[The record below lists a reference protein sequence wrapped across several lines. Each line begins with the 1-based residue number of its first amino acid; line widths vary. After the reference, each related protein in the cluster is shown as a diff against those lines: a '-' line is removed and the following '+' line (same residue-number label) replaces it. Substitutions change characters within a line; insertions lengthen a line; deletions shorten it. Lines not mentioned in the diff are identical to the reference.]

1 MIGIDET
8 NIFYLLLQLSII
20 FILTNFVNSFLKKI
34 NQPTITGDLLV
45 GIILGPTILGSF
57 FPKIYNFIFPQN
69 LVQVAMLDTLGWFG
83 LFLVLLSTG
92 IEVDFSSIW
101 KQRKNALVIS
111 TLDIIVP
118 IIFSMPFIYFLP
130 SRYFEFSDNK
140 FITSFFISVIMTISA
155 LPIAIRALREVGI
168 MKSDLGFLI
177 ISALTINDIIGWI
190 IFTLLLSLFSMK
202 FFDWEIAI
210 KITLYT
216 GVFTFLALNVGK
228 KVVNWLFSKVVN
240 QDSDGVQGVLAVLI
254 STGVVFGLIT
264 LEIGIHT
271 LFGFFIAGIVAGDS
285 PIFTKSAR
293 NTVHNF
299 VYSIFASLFF
309 VNIGLKIN
317 FFESFNLFLAL
328 FITFVGIAGRYL
340 GAWIGSTL
348 SKNIK
353 YRNII
358 SIAHTPGGEMHI
370 VVSLIALSFGLLNK
384 ELFVA
389 IVFAAILSSI
399 INGPW
404 LAVASKRFNY
414 LESFEVLVYPGIKLE
429 AQYKE
434 QAISKLLDLL
444 KLEYREVNILENVL
458 DREDIVCSGLQN
470 SIAIPKGNIEDETK
484 TKIIYARLENPIN
497 WNSLDGKLTKNIFLI
512 LTSREEEEN
521 QIKVVK
527 KITNF
532 SKKCDEI
539 KGLDELSTEKNIE
552 DYITKILS
560 D

>member
-1 MIGIDET
+1 MISIDES

-20 FILTNFVNSFLKKI
+20 FILTNLINSFLKKI

-45 GIILGPTILGSF
+45 GIFLGPTILGSF
-57 FPKIYNFIFPQN
+57 FPQIYYFIFPQN
-69 LVQVAMLDTLGWFG
+69 LVQIAMLDTLSWFG

-101 KQRKNALVIS
+101 KQRKNALIIS

-118 IIFSMPFIYFLP
+118 IVFSIFFIYFLP
-130 SRYFEFSDNK
+130 DRYFEFSDNK
-140 FITSFFISVIMTISA
+140 FITAFFISVIMTISA

-190 IFTLLLSLFSMK
+190 IFTLILSLFSMK
-202 FFDWEIAI
+202 FFDWKIAI
-210 KITLYT
+210 QIVAYT
-216 GVFTFLALNVGK
+216 GIFTFLALNVGK
-228 KVVNWLFSKVVN
+228 KIVNWLFSKVSN
-240 QDSDGVQGVLAVLI
+240 QDGNGVQGVLAVLI
-254 STGVVFGLIT
+254 SIGVIFGLIT

-285 PIFTKSAR
+285 PHFTKSAR

-299 VYSIFASLFF
+299 VYPIFASLFF

-317 FFESFNLFLAL
+317 FFESFNLFLAV
-328 FITFVGIAGRYL
+328 FITFIGIAGRYL

-348 SKNIK
+348 SNNIT

-370 VVSLIALSFGLLNK
+370 VVSLIALSFGLLSK

-404 LAVASKRFNY
+404 LALSSKRFVY
-414 LESFEVLVYPGIKLE
+414 LESVKISIYPNIKLQ
-429 AQYKE
+429 ATTKE
-434 QAISKLLDLL
+434 EVIHKLLEIVGLSNSS
-444 KLEYREVNILENVL
+444 KESFENILEK
-458 DREDIVCSGLQN
+458 EEGICSGLEN
-470 SIAIPKGNIEDETK
+470 SIAIPKGVINGIEEP
-484 TKIIYARLENPIN
+484 KIVFARLENPIN
-497 WNSLDGKLTKNIFLI
+497 WNSLDGKLAKNIFLI
-512 LTSREEEEN
+512 LTSNELQEE
-521 QIKVVK
+521 QIKIIK
-527 KITNF
+527 KITDLAKRCEDI
-532 SKKCDEI
+532 SH
-539 KGLDELSTEKNIE
+539 LDSLNTEKEIDE
-552 DYITKILS
+552 YIKKILLK
-560 D
+560 

>member
-1 MIGIDET
+1 MIGIDEA

-111 TLDIIVP
+111 ILDIIIP
-118 IIFSMPFIYFLP
+118 IVFSMAFIYFLP

-190 IFTLLLSLFSMK
+190 VFTLLLSLFSMK

-210 KITLYT
+210 KIILYT
-216 GVFTFLALNVGK
+216 GIFTFLALNIGK
-228 KVVNWLFSKVVN
+228 KIVNWLFLKVIN

-328 FITFVGIAGRYL
+328 FITFVGVAGRYL

-404 LAVASKRFNY
+404 LAIASKRFNY

-444 KLEYREVNILENVL
+444 KLEYREANILENVL

-470 SIAIPKGNIEDETK
+470 SIAIPKGNVEDETK

-512 LTSREEEEN
+512 LTSREEQEN

-532 SKKCDEI
+532 SKKCDEV
-539 KGLDELSTEKNIE
+539 KELDSLSTEKNIE
-552 DYITKILS
+552 DYIIKILS

>member
-118 IIFSMPFIYFLP
+118 IIFSMAFIYFLP

-328 FITFVGIAGRYL
+328 FITFVGITGRYL

-470 SIAIPKGNIEDETK
+470 SIAIPKGNVEDETK

>member
-101 KQRKNALVIS
+101 KQKKNALVIS

-118 IIFSMPFIYFLP
+118 IIFSMAFIYFLP

>member
-1 MIGIDET
+1 MIGIDEA

-34 NQPTITGDLLV
+34 NQPTITGNLLV

-111 TLDIIVP
+111 ILDIIIP
-118 IIFSMPFIYFLP
+118 IVFSMAFIYFLP

-190 IFTLLLSLFSMK
+190 VFTLLLSLFSMK

-210 KITLYT
+210 KIILYT
-216 GVFTFLALNVGK
+216 GIFTFLALNIGK
-228 KVVNWLFSKVVN
+228 KIVNWLFLKVIN

-328 FITFVGIAGRYL
+328 FITFVGVAGRYL

-404 LAVASKRFNY
+404 LAIASKRFNY

-444 KLEYREVNILENVL
+444 KLEYREANILENVL

-470 SIAIPKGNIEDETK
+470 SIAIPKGNVEDETK

-512 LTSREEEEN
+512 LTSREEQEN

-532 SKKCDEI
+532 SKKCDEV
-539 KGLDELSTEKNIE
+539 KELDSLSTEKNIE
-552 DYITKILS
+552 DYIIKILS

>member
-20 FILTNFVNSFLKKI
+20 FILTNFINSFLKKI

-45 GIILGPTILGSF
+45 GIVLGPTILGTF

-118 IIFSMPFIYFLP
+118 IIFSMTFIYFLP

-190 IFTLLLSLFSMK
+190 VFTLLLSLFSMK
-202 FFDWEIAI
+202 FFDWEIAV

-216 GVFTFLALNVGK
+216 GVFTFLALNIGK

-254 STGVVFGLIT
+254 STGIVFGLIT

-328 FITFVGIAGRYL
+328 FITFVGVTGRYL

-404 LAVASKRFNY
+404 LAIASKHFNY

-434 QAISKLLDLL
+434 QAISKLLEFL
-444 KLEYREVNILENVL
+444 KLEYREANILENIL

-470 SIAIPKGNIEDETK
+470 SIAIPKGDLEDESK
-484 TKIIYARLENPIN
+484 TKIIYARLENAIN
-497 WNSLDGKLTKNIFLI
+497 WNSLDGRLTKNIFLI
-512 LTSREEEEN
+512 LTSRKEQEN
-521 QIKVVK
+521 QIKIIK
-527 KITNF
+527 KIANF
-532 SKKCDEI
+532 SKKCDI
-539 KGLDELSTEKNIE
+539 INDLNTLTTEKDIQK
-552 DYITKILS
+552 YILEKIL
-560 D
+560 

>member
-1 MIGIDET
+1 MIGIDEA

-20 FILTNFVNSFLKKI
+20 FILTNFANSFFKKI
-34 NQPTITGDLLV
+34 NQPTITADLLV

-57 FPKIYNFIFPQN
+57 FPKIYSFIFPQN

-101 KQRKNALVIS
+101 KQRKNAIVIS

-118 IIFSMPFIYFLP
+118 IIFSMTFIYFLP

-190 IFTLLLSLFSMK
+190 VFTLLLSLFSMK
-202 FFDWEIAI
+202 FFDWEIAV

-216 GVFTFLALNVGK
+216 GIFTFLALNIGK

-240 QDSDGVQGVLAVLI
+240 QDSDGVQGILAVLI

-404 LAVASKRFNY
+404 LAIASKRFNY

-444 KLEYREVNILENVL
+444 KLEYREANILENVL

-512 LTSREEEEN
+512 LTSREEQEN

>member
-1 MIGIDET
+1 MIGIDEV

-101 KQRKNALVIS
+101 KQRKNAIVIS
-111 TLDIIVP
+111 ILDIIIP
-118 IIFSMPFIYFLP
+118 IVFSMAFIYFLP

-190 IFTLLLSLFSMK
+190 VFTLLLSLFSMK

-210 KITLYT
+210 KIILYT
-216 GVFTFLALNVGK
+216 GIFTFLALNIGK
-228 KVVNWLFSKVVN
+228 KIVNWLFLKVIN

-293 NTVHNF
+293 NTVNNF

-328 FITFVGIAGRYL
+328 FITFVGVAGRYL

-384 ELFVA
+384 EFFVA

-404 LAVASKRFNY
+404 LAIASKRFNY

-444 KLEYREVNILENVL
+444 KLEYREANILENVL

-512 LTSREEEEN
+512 LTSREEQEN

-539 KGLDELSTEKNIE
+539 KGLDELATEKNIE

>member
-1 MIGIDET
+1 M
-8 NIFYLLLQLSII
+8 
-20 FILTNFVNSFLKKI
+20 
-34 NQPTITGDLLV
+34 
-45 GIILGPTILGSF
+45 
-57 FPKIYNFIFPQN
+57 
-69 LVQVAMLDTLGWFG
+69 
-83 LFLVLLSTG
+83 
-92 IEVDFSSIW
+92 
-101 KQRKNALVIS
+101 
-111 TLDIIVP
+111 
-118 IIFSMPFIYFLP
+118 
-130 SRYFEFSDNK
+130 
-140 FITSFFISVIMTISA
+140 
-155 LPIAIRALREVGI
+155 
-168 MKSDLGFLI
+168 
-177 ISALTINDIIGWI
+177 
-190 IFTLLLSLFSMK
+190 
-202 FFDWEIAI
+202 
-210 KITLYT
+210 
-216 GVFTFLALNVGK
+216 
-228 KVVNWLFSKVVN
+228 
-240 QDSDGVQGVLAVLI
+240 
-254 STGVVFGLIT
+254 
-264 LEIGIHT
+264 
-271 LFGFFIAGIVAGDS
+271 
-285 PIFTKSAR
+285 
-293 NTVHNF
+293 HNF

-328 FITFVGIAGRYL
+328 FITFVGVAGRYL

-404 LAVASKRFNY
+404 LAIASKRFNY

-444 KLEYREVNILENVL
+444 KLEYREANILENVL

-512 LTSREEEEN
+512 LTSREEQEN

-532 SKKCDEI
+532 SKKYDEI
-539 KGLDELSTEKNIE
+539 KGLDELATEKNIE
-552 DYITKILS
+552 DYIIKILS

>member
-1 MIGIDET
+1 MIGIDEA

-45 GIILGPTILGSF
+45 GIILGPTILESF

-101 KQRKNALVIS
+101 KQRKNAIVIS

-118 IIFSMPFIYFLP
+118 IIFSMTFIYFLP
-130 SRYFEFSDNK
+130 SGYFEFSDNK

-190 IFTLLLSLFSMK
+190 VFTLLLSLFSMK

-210 KITLYT
+210 KIILYT
-216 GVFTFLALNVGK
+216 GIFTFLALNIGK
-228 KVVNWLFSKVVN
+228 KIVNWLFSKVIN

-328 FITFVGIAGRYL
+328 FITLVGVTGRYL

-429 AQYKE
+429 AQCKE
-434 QAISKLLDLL
+434 QVISKLLDLL

-470 SIAIPKGNIEDETK
+470 SIAIPKGNMEDETK

-539 KGLDELSTEKNIE
+539 KGLDELSIEKNIE

>member
-1 MIGIDET
+1 MIGIDEA

-45 GIILGPTILGSF
+45 GIILGPIILGSF

-111 TLDIIVP
+111 ILDIIIP
-118 IIFSMPFIYFLP
+118 IVFSMAFIYFLP

-190 IFTLLLSLFSMK
+190 VFTLLLSLFSMK
-202 FFDWEIAI
+202 FFDWEIAV

-216 GVFTFLALNVGK
+216 GVFTFLALNIGK

-328 FITFVGIAGRYL
+328 FITLVGVTGRYL

-404 LAVASKRFNY
+404 LAIASKRFNY

-434 QAISKLLDLL
+434 QAISKLLNLL
-444 KLEYREVNILENVL
+444 KLEYNETNILENIL
-458 DREDIVCSGLQN
+458 DREDLICSGLEN
-470 SIAIPKGNIEDETK
+470 AIAIPKGNVGDETK

-497 WNSLDGKLTKNIFLI
+497 WNSLDGRLTKNIFLI
-512 LTSREEEEN
+512 LTSKDEQEN

-532 SKKCDEI
+532 SKKCDEV
-539 KGLDELSTEKNIE
+539 KELDSLSTEKNIE
-552 DYITKILS
+552 DYIIKILS

>member
-1 MIGIDET
+1 MIGIDEA

-101 KQRKNALVIS
+101 KQRKNAIVIS

-118 IIFSMPFIYFLP
+118 IIFSMTFIYFLP

-190 IFTLLLSLFSMK
+190 VFTLLLSLFSMK

-210 KITLYT
+210 KIILYT
-216 GVFTFLALNVGK
+216 GIFTFLALNIGK
-228 KVVNWLFSKVVN
+228 KIVNWLFLKVIN
-240 QDSDGVQGVLAVLI
+240 QDSDGVQGILAVLI
-254 STGVVFGLIT
+254 STGVVFGVIT

-389 IVFAAILSSI
+389 IVFVAILSSI

-404 LAVASKRFNY
+404 LAIASKRFNY

-444 KLEYREVNILENVL
+444 KLEYREANILENVL

-512 LTSREEEEN
+512 LTSREEQEN

>member
-118 IIFSMPFIYFLP
+118 IIFSMAFIYFLP

-328 FITFVGIAGRYL
+328 FITFVGITGRYL

-470 SIAIPKGNIEDETK
+470 SIAIPKGNMEDETK

>member
-1 MIGIDET
+1 
-8 NIFYLLLQLSII
+8 
-20 FILTNFVNSFLKKI
+20 
-34 NQPTITGDLLV
+34 
-45 GIILGPTILGSF
+45 
-57 FPKIYNFIFPQN
+57 
-69 LVQVAMLDTLGWFG
+69 
-83 LFLVLLSTG
+83 
-92 IEVDFSSIW
+92 
-101 KQRKNALVIS
+101 
-111 TLDIIVP
+111 
-118 IIFSMPFIYFLP
+118 
-130 SRYFEFSDNK
+130 
-140 FITSFFISVIMTISA
+140 
-155 LPIAIRALREVGI
+155 
-168 MKSDLGFLI
+168 
-177 ISALTINDIIGWI
+177 
-190 IFTLLLSLFSMK
+190 
-202 FFDWEIAI
+202 
-210 KITLYT
+210 
-216 GVFTFLALNVGK
+216 
-228 KVVNWLFSKVVN
+228 
-240 QDSDGVQGVLAVLI
+240 
-254 STGVVFGLIT
+254 
-264 LEIGIHT
+264 
-271 LFGFFIAGIVAGDS
+271 
-285 PIFTKSAR
+285 
-293 NTVHNF
+293 
-299 VYSIFASLFF
+299 
-309 VNIGLKIN
+309 
-317 FFESFNLFLAL
+317 
-328 FITFVGIAGRYL
+328 
-340 GAWIGSTL
+340 
-348 SKNIK
+348 
-353 YRNII
+353 
-358 SIAHTPGGEMHI
+358 MHI

-404 LAVASKRFNY
+404 LAIASKRFNY

-444 KLEYREVNILENVL
+444 KLEYREANILENVL

-512 LTSREEEEN
+512 LTSREEQEN

>member
-20 FILTNFVNSFLKKI
+20 FILTNFINSFLKKI

-45 GIILGPTILGSF
+45 GIVLGPTILGSF

-101 KQRKNALVIS
+101 KQRKNAIVIS

-118 IIFSMPFIYFLP
+118 IIFSMTFIYFLP

-190 IFTLLLSLFSMK
+190 VFTLLLSLFSMK
-202 FFDWEIAI
+202 FFDWEIAV

-216 GVFTFLALNVGK
+216 GVFTFLALNIGK

-254 STGVVFGLIT
+254 STGIVFGLIT

-328 FITFVGIAGRYL
+328 FITFVGVAGRYL

-404 LAVASKRFNY
+404 LAIASKRFNY
-414 LESFEVLVYPGIKLE
+414 LESFQVLVYPGIKLE

-434 QAISKLLDLL
+434 QAISKLLEFL
-444 KLEYREVNILENVL
+444 KLEYREANILENIL
-458 DREDIVCSGLQN
+458 DREEVACSGLEN
-470 SIAIPKGNIEDETK
+470 SIAIPKGDLEDESK
-484 TKIIYARLENPIN
+484 TKIIYARLENAIN
-497 WNSLDGKLTKNIFLI
+497 WNSLDGRLTKNIFLI
-512 LTSREEEEN
+512 LTSRKEQEN
-521 QIKVVK
+521 QIKIVK
-527 KITNF
+527 KIANF
-532 SKKCDEI
+532 SKKCDI
-539 KGLDELSTEKNIE
+539 INDLNTLTTEKDIQK
-552 DYITKILS
+552 YILEKIL
-560 D
+560 

>member
-1 MIGIDET
+1 MIGIDEA

-111 TLDIIVP
+111 ILDIIIP
-118 IIFSMPFIYFLP
+118 IVFSMAFIYFLP

-190 IFTLLLSLFSMK
+190 VFTLLLSLFSMK

-210 KITLYT
+210 KIILYT
-216 GVFTFLALNVGK
+216 GIFTFLALNIGK
-228 KVVNWLFSKVVN
+228 KIVNWLFLKVIN

-328 FITFVGIAGRYL
+328 FITFVGVAGRYL

-404 LAVASKRFNY
+404 LAIASKRFNY

-444 KLEYREVNILENVL
+444 KLEYREANILENVL

-484 TKIIYARLENPIN
+484 TKVIYARLENPIN

-512 LTSREEEEN
+512 LTSREEQEN

-532 SKKCDEI
+532 SKKYDEI
-539 KGLDELSTEKNIE
+539 KGLDELATEKNIE
-552 DYITKILS
+552 DYIIKILS

>member
-1 MIGIDET
+1 MIGIDEA

-111 TLDIIVP
+111 ILDIIIP
-118 IIFSMPFIYFLP
+118 IVFSMAFIYFLP

-190 IFTLLLSLFSMK
+190 VFTLLLSLFSMK
-202 FFDWEIAI
+202 FFDWEIAV

-216 GVFTFLALNVGK
+216 GVFTFLALNIGK

-328 FITFVGIAGRYL
+328 FITLVGVTGRYL

-404 LAVASKRFNY
+404 LAIASKRFNY

-434 QAISKLLDLL
+434 QAISKLLNLL
-444 KLEYREVNILENVL
+444 KLEYNETNILENIL
-458 DREDIVCSGLQN
+458 DREDLICSGLEN
-470 SIAIPKGNIEDETK
+470 AIAIPKGNVGDETK

-497 WNSLDGKLTKNIFLI
+497 WNSLDGRLTKNIFLI
-512 LTSREEEEN
+512 LTSKDEQEN

-532 SKKCDEI
+532 SKKCDEV
-539 KGLDELSTEKNIE
+539 KELDSLSTEKNIE
-552 DYITKILS
+552 DYIIKILS

>member
-1 MIGIDET
+1 MIGIDES

-20 FILTNFVNSFLKKI
+20 FILSNLINSFLKK
-34 NQPTITGDLLV
+34 NKQPTITGDLLV
-45 GIILGPTILGSF
+45 GIFLGPTILGSF

-69 LVQVAMLDTLGWFG
+69 LVQIAMLDTLGWFG

-118 IIFSMPFIYFLP
+118 IIFSMTFIYFLP
-130 SRYFEFSDNK
+130 NHYFEFSSNK
-140 FITSFFISVIMTISA
+140 FIISFFISVIMTISA

-190 IFTLLLSLFSMK
+190 IFTLLLSLFSLQ
-202 FFDWEIAI
+202 FFDWKIATEIIA
-210 KITLYT
+210 YT
-216 GVFTFLALNVGK
+216 GIFTFLALNVGK
-228 KVVNWLFSKVVN
+228 KIVNWLFSKAIN
-240 QDSDGVQGVLAVLI
+240 QDSDGIQGVLAVLI

-348 SKNIK
+348 SKNTK

-404 LAVASKRFNY
+404 LAIASKRFTY
-414 LESFEVLVYPGIKLE
+414 LENLEILIYPNVKLE

-434 QAISKLLDLL
+434 EAIYKLLNIFNLNT
-444 KLEYREVNILENVL
+444 LETNILENIL
-458 DREDIVCSGLQN
+458 EKEDIVCSALEN
-470 SIAIPKGNIEDETK
+470 SIAIPKGVVEENTK
-484 TKIIYARLENPIN
+484 TRVIFARLENPIN
-497 WNSLDGKLTKNIFLI
+497 WNSLDGRLTKNIFLI
-512 LTSREEEEN
+512 LTSKKEEEN
-521 QIKVVK
+521 QIKVIK

-532 SKKCDEI
+532 SKDCDSIKYLDLLSSEKEI
-539 KGLDELSTEKNIE
+539 EEYLTRKFSI
-552 DYITKILS
+552 
-560 D
+560 

>member
-1 MIGIDET
+1 MLGIDET

-20 FILTNFVNSFLKKI
+20 FILTNFINSFLKKI
-34 NQPTITGDLLV
+34 KQPTITGDLLI
-45 GIILGPTILGSF
+45 GIILGPTILGLF
-57 FPKIYNFIFPQN
+57 FPKVYEFIFPQN
-69 LVQVAMLDTLGWFG
+69 LVQVAMLDTLAWFG

-92 IEVDFSSIW
+92 IEVDFSSVW

-111 TLDIIVP
+111 ALDIIIP
-118 IIFSMPFIYFLP
+118 IIFSMIFIFFLP
-130 SRYFEFSDNK
+130 NKYFEFSENK
-140 FITSFFISVIMTISA
+140 LITAFFVSVIMTISA

-190 IFTLLLSLFSMK
+190 IFTLLLSLFSLK
-202 FFDWEIAI
+202 SFDWEIAI
-210 KITLYT
+210 KIVIYT
-216 GVFTFLALNVGK
+216 GVFTFLALNIGK
-228 KVVNWLFSKVVN
+228 KIVNWLFSKVIN
-240 QDSDGVQGVLAVLI
+240 QDSDGIQGVLTVLI

-299 VYSIFASLFF
+299 VYSVFASLFF

-317 FFESFNLFLAL
+317 FFENFNLFLAL
-328 FITFVGIAGRYL
+328 FITIVGIAGRYL

-348 SKNIK
+348 SNKTK

-404 LAVASKRFNY
+404 LSFASKRFDY
-414 LESFEVLVYPGIKLE
+414 LESFEILIYPGVKLE
-429 AQYKE
+429 AQNKQ
-434 QAISKLLDLL
+434 QAINKLLNLL
-444 KLEYREVNILENVL
+444 NLEYSETNILENAL
-458 DREDIVCSGLQN
+458 DKEEIFCSGLEN
-470 SIAIPKGNIEDETK
+470 SIAIPKCNVKGEIK
-484 TKIIYARLENPIN
+484 TKIIYARLENPVN
-497 WNSLDGKLTKNIFLI
+497 WNSLDGKLVKNIFLI
-512 LTSREEEEN
+512 LTSQEEEEK
-521 QIKVVK
+521 QIKIVK
-527 KITNF
+527 KLTDF
-532 SKKCDEI
+532 SKNCDAI
-539 KGLDELSTEKNIE
+539 EKFNIILLE
-552 DYITKILS
+552 KDIEKYILEKILI
-560 D
+560 

>member
-1 MIGIDET
+1 MIGIDEA

-101 KQRKNALVIS
+101 KQRKNAIVIS

-118 IIFSMPFIYFLP
+118 IIFSMTFIYFLP

-190 IFTLLLSLFSMK
+190 VFTLLLSLFSMK

-210 KITLYT
+210 KIILYT
-216 GVFTFLALNVGK
+216 GIFTFLALNIGK
-228 KVVNWLFSKVVN
+228 KIVNWLFLKVIN

-328 FITFVGIAGRYL
+328 FITFVGVAGRYL

-404 LAVASKRFNY
+404 LAIASKRFNY

-444 KLEYREVNILENVL
+444 KLEYREANILENVL

-512 LTSREEEEN
+512 LTSREEQEN

-532 SKKCDEI
+532 SKKYDEI
-539 KGLDELSTEKNIE
+539 KGLDELATEKNIE

>member
-20 FILTNFVNSFLKKI
+20 FVLTNFINSFLKKI
-34 NQPTITGDLLV
+34 NQPTITGDLLI
-45 GIILGPTILGSF
+45 GIILGPTILGTF

-101 KQRKNALVIS
+101 KQRKNAIVIS
-111 TLDIIVP
+111 ASDIVIP
-118 IIFSMPFIYFLP
+118 ILFSMIFIYFLP
-130 SRYFEFSDNK
+130 NIYFEFSDNK

-190 IFTLLLSLFSMK
+190 IFTLLLSLFSLK
-202 FFDWEIAI
+202 SFNWEIAL
-210 KITLYT
+210 KIVVYT
-216 GVFTFLALNVGK
+216 GIFTFLALNIGK

-240 QDSDGVQGVLAVLI
+240 QDSDGIQGVLTILI
-254 STGVVFGLIT
+254 STGVIFGLIT

-317 FFESFNLFLAL
+317 FFENFNLFLAL
-328 FITFVGIAGRYL
+328 FITVVGVAGRYL

-348 SKNIK
+348 SNKTK

-399 INGPW
+399 IGGPW
-404 LAVASKRFNY
+404 LSFASKRFNY
-414 LESFEVLVYPGIKLE
+414 LESFEILIYPGIKLKAQNKKE
-429 AQYKE
+429 ALC
-434 QAISKLLDLL
+434 KLLNQLN
-444 KLEYREVNILENVL
+444 LECSETNILENAL
-458 DREDIVCSGLQN
+458 HREEISCSGLEN
-470 SIAIPKGNIEDETK
+470 SIAIPKGNIKGETK
-484 TKIIYARLENPIN
+484 TKILYARLENPIN
-497 WNSLDGKLTKNIFLI
+497 WDSLDGKLTKNIFLI
-512 LTSREEEEN
+512 LTTENEEEN
-521 QIKVVK
+521 QIKIVK
-527 KITNF
+527 KLTEF
-532 SKKCDEI
+532 SKKCDAISEI
-539 KGLDELSTEKNIE
+539 NTIVLEKDVE
-552 DYITKILS
+552 KYILEKILI
-560 D
+560 

>member
-1 MIGIDET
+1 MIRIDET

-57 FPKIYNFIFPQN
+57 FPKIYNFIFPRN

-118 IIFSMPFIYFLP
+118 IIFSMAFIYFLP
-130 SRYFEFSDNK
+130 SRYFKFSDNK

-216 GVFTFLALNVGK
+216 GIFTYLALNVGK

-328 FITFVGIAGRYL
+328 FITFVGIIGRYL

-434 QAISKLLDLL
+434 QVISKLLDLL

-470 SIAIPKGNIEDETK
+470 SIAIPKGNMEDETK
-484 TKIIYARLENPIN
+484 TKIIYARLENSIN

-539 KGLDELSTEKNIE
+539 KELDELSTEKNIE

>member
-1 MIGIDET
+1 MIGIDEA

-101 KQRKNALVIS
+101 KQRKNAIVIS

-118 IIFSMPFIYFLP
+118 IIFSMTFIYFLP

-190 IFTLLLSLFSMK
+190 VFTLLLSLFSMK

-210 KITLYT
+210 KIILYT
-216 GVFTFLALNVGK
+216 GIFTFLALNIGK
-228 KVVNWLFSKVVN
+228 KIVNWLFLKVIN
-240 QDSDGVQGVLAVLI
+240 QDSDGVQGILAVLI
-254 STGVVFGLIT
+254 STGVVFGVIT

-404 LAVASKRFNY
+404 LAIASKRFNY

-444 KLEYREVNILENVL
+444 KLEYREANILENVL

-512 LTSREEEEN
+512 LTSREEQEN

>member
-101 KQRKNALVIS
+101 KQKKNALVIS

-118 IIFSMPFIYFLP
+118 IIFSMAFIYFLP

-429 AQYKE
+429 AQCKE
-434 QAISKLLDLL
+434 QVISKLLDLL

-470 SIAIPKGNIEDETK
+470 SIAIPKGNMEDETK

>member
-118 IIFSMPFIYFLP
+118 IIFSMAFIYFLP

-328 FITFVGIAGRYL
+328 FITFVGITGRYL

>member
-57 FPKIYNFIFPQN
+57 FPKIYNFIFPRN

-118 IIFSMPFIYFLP
+118 IIFSMAFIYFLP

-328 FITFVGIAGRYL
+328 FITFVGIIGRYL

-434 QAISKLLDLL
+434 QVISKLLDLL

-470 SIAIPKGNIEDETK
+470 SIAIPKGNMEDETK

-539 KGLDELSTEKNIE
+539 KELDELSTEKNIE

>member
-1 MIGIDET
+1 MIGIDEV

-57 FPKIYNFIFPQN
+57 FPKISNFIFPQN

-111 TLDIIVP
+111 ILDIIIP
-118 IIFSMPFIYFLP
+118 IVFSMAFIYFLP

-190 IFTLLLSLFSMK
+190 VFTLLLSLFSMK

-210 KITLYT
+210 KIILYT
-216 GVFTFLALNVGK
+216 GIFTFLALNIGK
-228 KVVNWLFSKVVN
+228 KIVNWLFLKVIN

-328 FITFVGIAGRYL
+328 FITFVGVAGRYL

-404 LAVASKRFNY
+404 LAIASKRFNY

-444 KLEYREVNILENVL
+444 KLEYREANILENVL

-512 LTSREEEEN
+512 LTSREEQEN

-532 SKKCDEI
+532 SKKYDEI
-539 KGLDELSTEKNIE
+539 KGLDELATEKNIE

>member
-118 IIFSMPFIYFLP
+118 IIFSMAFIYFLP

-240 QDSDGVQGVLAVLI
+240 QDSDGVQGILAVLI

-429 AQYKE
+429 AQCKE
-434 QAISKLLDLL
+434 QVISKLLDLL

-470 SIAIPKGNIEDETK
+470 SIAIPKGNMEDETK